1 MCICDGHIV
10 QNCPVC
16 GIEPETCKCC
26 NGIGEHLYFAD
37 ENGNLTPVDSFEN
50 VPKLNRYSESCEEC
64 KGSGIVE

>member
-1 MCICDGHIV
+1 MCICDGYIV
-10 QNCPVC
+10 LNCPVC

-26 NGIGEHLYFAD
+26 NGRGEHLYFAD
-37 ENGNLTPVDSFEN
+37 ENGNLKAVDHFEN